1 MLFLLFLF
9 ECVKVALHLKET
21 EKMVD
26 KNFSFST
33 GKKNT
38 FAVLD
43 YVFFI
48 GTLVVSLL
56 IGLFVGYRN
65 RKKLSAK
72 ELLMAG
78 GKMHFLPV
86 SLSLLASFMS
96 AITLLGT
103 PAEMY
108 NFTTMYWYIGISYF
122 FCIFM
127 AAHIYIPV
135 FYNLGVTS
143 AYEYLEHR
151 FSKGVRTAGMCI
163 FSLQMMI
170 YMSIVLYGPSLAL
183 NAVTGLSLWGS
194 VVSVGIVCMVYT
206 AFGGMKAVLWTDS
219 FQVIMMIVGVLAT
232 LIQGSIE
239 VGGFSKAWEIA
250 AAHERVWFTDFRVDP
265 SVRHSAWA
273 LVLGGSFLWVSVYG
287 TNQAQVQRAL
297 TCRTLKGA
305 KIALWLNFPGLCII
319 LYTCCLVGIVL
330 FAFYSHCDPV
340 TYGLIM
346 ASDQLYPL
354 FVMDIMGHVPGVPGL
369 FVASIFS
376 GSLSTLS
383 SGLNSLSAV
392 MLQDI
397 IKPYFA
403 PNIKEKTAAML
414 TTILALVFGV
424 ICLGLT
430 YVASLLGGILQAALS
445 LFGML
450 GAPML
455 GLFTLGMIFP
465 WANVWG
471 AYSGLATSLVMMF
484 WIGIG
489 AYITKPDLGKAPIS
503 MEGCPNFTTFTN
515 ISQAVSTATTT
526 MFNSTVDL
534 VPAVE
539 ENPVSK
545 LYTLSY
551 VWYSFTAML
560 IVIFVGM
567 IVSYITGRQDP
578 KTIDARLICP
588 VFDVLFPYLPEKILM
603 PLRFGVNHKG
613 KFDIKPTQSE
623 MPLKEKNPSIGNAN
637 QINTGIE
644 TEMEILVPKEK
655 EKNSSDVKFSLNND
669 QTDL

>member
-1 MLFLLFLF
+1 M
-9 ECVKVALHLKET
+9 E
-21 EKMVD
+21 D
-26 KNFSFST
+26 KSYSFVT
-33 GKKNT
+33 GRRNT
-38 FAVLD
+38 FHVLD

-56 IGLFVGYRN
+56 IGIFFGYRG
-65 RKKLSAK
+65 RTKHSTK
-72 ELLMAG
+72 EVLLAG
-78 GKMHFLPV
+78 GKMHFIPV
-86 SLSLLASFMS
+86 SMSLLASFMS

-122 FCIFM
+122 FVMFM
-127 AAHIYIPV
+127 AAHIYLPV

-143 AYEYLEHR
+143 VYEYLEHR

-183 NAVTGLSLWGS
+183 NAVTGLSLWGA
-194 VVSVGIVCMVYT
+194 VASVGIVCMIYT
-206 AFGGMKAVLWTDS
+206 ALGGMKAVLWTDS
-219 FQVIMMIVGVLAT
+219 FQVIMMITGVLAT

-239 VGGFSKAWEIA
+239 VGGFAKAWEIA
-250 AAHERVWFTDFRVDP
+250 ADNERVWFTDFRVDP

-273 LVLGGSFLWVSVYG
+273 LVIGGSFLWVSVYG

-297 TCRTLKGA
+297 TCKSLRDA

-319 LYTCCLVGIVL
+319 LYLCCLVGIVL
-330 FAFYSHCDPV
+330 YAFYRHCDPV

-392 MLQDI
+392 LLQDI
-397 IKPYFA
+397 VKVYIAPDITDQRAALLTKVFA
-403 PNIKEKTAAML
+403 VM
-414 TTILALVFGV
+414 FGI
-424 ICLGLT
+424 ICLSLT
-430 YVASLLGGILQAALS
+430 YVASLLGGILQAALAI
-445 LFGML
+445 FGML

-455 GLFTLGMIFP
+455 GLFTLGMLFP
-465 WANVWG
+465 WANKWG
-471 AYSGLATSLVMMF
+471 AYSGLGCSLIMMF

-489 AYITKPDLGKAPIS
+489 AYVTKPDLGKAPIS
-503 MEGCPNFTTFTN
+503 LAGCPNFTVFSNGTDTYVEYAN
-515 ISQAVSTATTT
+515 YS
-526 MFNSTVDL
+526 MLYNSTIDMTTSIANLPVDDS
-534 VPAVE
+534 
-539 ENPVSK
+539 NPVDK

-551 VWYSFTAML
+551 VWYSFTAVL
-560 IVIFVGM
+560 IVVFVGM
-567 IVSYITGRQDP
+567 IVTMITGKKDP

-588 VFDVLFPYLPEKILM
+588 VFDVVFPYLPEKILK

-613 KFDIKPTQSE
+613 KYEIKPTPSE
-623 MPLKEKNPSIGNAN
+623 MPLKDKNPSVGNTDQLVN
-637 QINTGIE
+637 GID
-644 TEMEILVPKEK
+644 TEMEIMIQKPDEK
-655 EKNSSDVKFSLNND
+655 EKGDVKFV
-669 QTDL
+669 